1 MNGSMNR
8 SRVLLAACAIAPGV
22 AALAQNEEDALR
34 YSSIVPGGTARSWSL
49 AGAFGAIGADPASA
63 TINPAGF
70 GFYNASELS
79 MTLGFEVNNADAAY
93 YGTKAS
99 AGQQRMSVN
108 NMALVLNYPNKG
120 GDWRGGNFGISYD
133 RQASYNWKELAK
145 GDRVPSTILQ
155 RFVNEANGTAVS
167 DLEADAFPFTGTLA
181 WYTYGI
187 DTVPG
192 TLDQYAPGI
201 PFGSDTKQEHSIDAS
216 GRLSSTNIFYGG
228 NYLDK
233 LYLGV
238 ALGIIGTKYERFT
251 KHVETSLDES
261 IDLKTVQ
268 YKEDLL
274 TTGNGID
281 VKVGIIG
288 RITERVRLG
297 AAFHSPM
304 WLLLNDSYGYE
315 MLTAFRAGDGYK
327 EPSATG
333 TFSYRI
339 KTPWRAVLSGVYQA
353 GKHGLVSVDYTYVDQ
368 RSSRLRAS
376 REFQDEYDYALE
388 NDLIKNSFVGTHSL
402 RVGTEWRSGKWY
414 FRGGWA
420 YQQDPYSDDDA
431 RQGTA
436 YKQYTGG
443 IGYRATHYSIDLA
456 ALYGMR
462 DGKYFQYTPALV
474 KSTEA
479 AYTDF
484 RTFLTFAVRP

>member
-1 MNGSMNR
+1 MNGPMSR
-8 SRVLLAACAIAPGV
+8 SRIALAACALALGM

-34 YSSIVPGGTARSWSL
+34 YSAIGPGGTARSWSL
-49 AGAFGAIGADPASA
+49 AGAFGAIGADPSSA

-70 GFYNASELS
+70 GLYNASELS
-79 MTLGFEVNNADAAY
+79 VTLGFEANNADATH

-99 AGQQRMSVN
+99 AGQQRMSMN

-120 GDWRGGNFGISYD
+120 GDWRGGSFGISYD

-145 GDRVPSTILQ
+145 GERVPSTILQ
-155 RFVNEANGTAVS
+155 RFVNEANGS
-167 DLEADAFPFTGTLA
+167 HYDDLADFFPFTSFLA
-181 WYTYGI
+181 WQTYGI
-187 DTVPG
+187 DTIPG
-192 TLDQYAPGI
+192 TTDQYAPGI
-201 PFGSDTKQEHSIDAS
+201 PLGSDTKQEHSIDAS

-228 NYLDK
+228 NYMDK

-238 ALGIIGTKYERFT
+238 ALGIIGTKYERNT

-281 VKVGIIG
+281 VKFGVIG
-288 RITERVRLG
+288 RATERVRLG

-304 WLLLNDSYGYE
+304 WLLLNDSYSYE
-315 MLTAFRAGDGYK
+315 MLTAFRGGDGFK
-327 EPSATG
+327 EPSTTG

-353 GKHGLVSVDYTYVDQ
+353 GKHGLVSVDYTYADY
-368 RSSRLRAS
+368 RNSRLRPS
-376 REFQDEYDYALE
+376 REFQDEYDYVRE

-402 RVGTEWRSGKWY
+402 RVGTEWRSGNWY

-420 YQQDPYSDDDA
+420 YQPDPYSKDDA
-431 RQGTA
+431 RHGTA
-436 YKQYTGG
+436 YKQYSGG

-474 KSTEA
+474 KPTEA
-479 AYTDF
+479 AYSDF
-484 RTFLTFAVRP
+484 RTFVTFALRP